1 MGYDERLAARVRRV
15 LSRRSGV
22 EEKRMVGGV
31 SFLVKGSMCCGVTGD
46 ALMVR
51 VGPEGR
57 AAALARPHARPMK
70 IGGKAL
76 AGFVCVDPQGIRTEA
91 ALKKWV
97 QRGLDFVATLPGTG
111 TGR

>member
-22 EEKRMVGGV
+22 EEKRMVGGL
-31 SFLVKGSMCCGVTGD
+31 SFLVRGSMCCGVTGE

-70 IGGKAL
+70 IGTGLCGDAP
-76 AGFVCVDPQGIRTEA
+76 G
-91 ALKKWV
+91 
-97 QRGLDFVATLPGTG
+97 RGEGAVACKMGG
-111 TGR
+111 V